1 MTRLDWRRFDWS
13 SLGRDWPRDLRVAA
27 VFLTILPLRVEGEIA
42 GSDRAQALRAAPLVG
57 LAVGLVGALVFAAL
71 IGLAL
76 SPLVAAL
83 AALGAMAAA
92 TGALHEDGLADFAD
106 GLGGGDAEARLAIMR
121 DSRLGS
127 YGALALVFSI
137 GLRAAALDE
146 IAQSGLA
153 AFALVAAAS
162 ASRGLMPLLSLWL
175 EPARRDGLGAG
186 LGEPSQEAV
195 ATAAIIALLAALLL
209 GPLAGLLAIILGA
222 GAVAGVAALA
232 RARLGG
238 YTGDVF
244 GAAQQAAETAILLTA
259 AAWF

>member
-1 MTRLDWRRFDWS
+1 
-13 SLGRDWPRDLRVAA
+13 LR
-27 VFLTILPLRVEGEIA
+27 IEGEIA
-42 GSDRAQALRAAPLVG
+42 GPDSAPALRAAPLVG
-57 LAVGLVGALVFAAL
+57 LAVGLLGALVFAAL
-71 IGLAL
+71 SGLAL

-83 AALGAMAAA
+83 GALAVMAAA
-92 TGALHEDGLADFAD
+92 TGALHEDGLADLAD
-106 GLGGGDAEARLAIMR
+106 GLGGRDVEARLAIMR

-137 GLRAAALDE
+137 GLRAAALDQ
-146 IAQSGLA
+146 IAQPGLA

-162 ASRGLMPLLSLWL
+162 ASRGLMPLLALWL

-195 ATAAIIALLAALLL
+195 ATAAVIALLAALLFL

-232 RARLGG
+232 RTRLGG